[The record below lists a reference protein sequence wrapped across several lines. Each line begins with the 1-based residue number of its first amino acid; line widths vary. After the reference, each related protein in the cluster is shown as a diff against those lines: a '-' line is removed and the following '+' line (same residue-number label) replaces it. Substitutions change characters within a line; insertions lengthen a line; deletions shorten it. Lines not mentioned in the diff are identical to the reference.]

1 MLKILLAA
9 DGSESS
15 LRAARK
21 LVESAGWYREPLE
34 VELVTVHLPLPQV
47 GGFAGSVV
55 SHDMV
60 EKYYSEE
67 GGKALAPARKLLDAA
82 GVRHVPHILV
92 GEISPSLVSHAQK
105 TGCQML
111 YMGTRGMSAVSNL
124 VIGSVA
130 TKVLHLSTVPV
141 VLVH

>member
-1 MLKILLAA
+1 VLKILLAV
-9 DGSESS
+9 DGSENAS
-15 LRAARK
+15 RAAQT
-21 LVESAGWYREPLE
+21 LIETAGWYKEPLE

-82 GVRHVPHILV
+82 GVRYVPHILV
-92 GEISPSLVSHAQK
+92 GEIAPSLVSHAQK
-105 TGCQML
+105 TGCKML

-124 VIGSVA
+124 MVGSVA
-130 TKVLHLSTVPV
+130 TKVLHLCTVPV

>member
-1 MLKILLAA
+1 MLKIMLAV
-9 DGSESS
+9 DGSDSAS
-15 LRAARK
+15 RATQTLIEA
-21 LVESAGWYREPLE
+21 AGWYKEPLE

-82 GVRHVPHILV
+82 GVRYVPHILV
-92 GEISPSLVSHAQK
+92 GEVAPSLVSHAQK
-105 TGCQML
+105 TGCKML

-124 VIGSVA
+124 MVGSVA
-130 TKVLHLSTVPV
+130 TKVLHLCTVPV